1 MGVATSPNNKEQ
13 NMNYAMRPLTTEKV
27 TSSGSSA
34 QSSAFN
40 ANIEYIRVIP
50 DADCHIEFGVNPTAA
65 NTKIFL
71 EAKSSECFKVSPG
84 EKVAVI
90 GSVNLY
96 VTELSE

>member
-1 MGVATSPNNKEQ
+1 MSHF
-13 NMNYAMRPLTTEKV
+13 AMRPITTQKV

-34 QSSAFN
+34 ASSAFG
-40 ANIEYIRVIP
+40 ANVEYVRVIA
-50 DADCHIEFGVNPTAA
+50 DADCHIEFGVAPTATNA
-65 NTKIFL
+65 KIFL

>member
-1 MGVATSPNNKEQ
+1 MYGS
-13 NMNYAMRPLTTEKV
+13 NYAMRPLTTQKV

-34 QSSAFN
+34 QSSA
-40 ANIEYIRVIP
+40 
-50 DADCHIEFGVNPTAA
+50 CHIEFGVNPTA
-65 NTKIFL
+65 TTSKIFL
-71 EAKSSECFKVSPG
+71 ESKTSECFKVSPG

>member
-50 DADCHIEFGVNPTAA
+50 DADCHIEFGVNPTATNA
-65 NTKIFL
+65 KIFL

>member
-1 MGVATSPNNKEQ
+1 MAHI
-13 NMNYAMRPLTTEKV
+13 AMRPVTTQKV

-34 QSSAFN
+34 QSSAFGS
-40 ANIEYIRVIP
+40 NIEYVRVVP

-71 EAKSSECFKVSPG
+71 DSKSEDYFKVSEG

-96 VTELSE
+96 VTELTE

>member
-71 EAKSSECFKVSPG
+71 ESKSSECFKVSPG

>member
-34 QSSAFN
+34 QSSEFN
-40 ANIEYIRVIP
+40 DNIEYIRVIP
-50 DADCHIEFGVNPTAA
+50 DADCHIEFGTNPTAT

-71 EAKSSECFKVSPG
+71 ESKSSECFKVSPG
-84 EKVAVI
+84 EKLAVI

>member
-1 MGVATSPNNKEQ
+1 MNNS
-13 NMNYAMRPLTTEKV
+13 MRPVTTQKV

-34 QSSAFN
+34 ASSAFG
-40 ANIEYIRVIP
+40 ANIEYVRVIP
-50 DADCHIEFGVNPTAA
+50 DADCHIEFGVAPTAT
-65 NTKIFL
+65 NSKIFL
-71 EAKSSECFKVSPG
+71 ESKSAEYFKVSEG

>member
-1 MGVATSPNNKEQ
+1 MAHF
-13 NMNYAMRPLTTEKV
+13 AMRPVTTQKV
-27 TSSGSSA
+27 TSSGSSTA
-34 QSSAFN
+34 SSAFG
-40 ANIEYIRVIP
+40 ANIEYVRVAP

-71 EAKSSECFKVSPG
+71 EAKSSEYFKVSEG

-96 VTELSE
+96 VTELTE

>member
-1 MGVATSPNNKEQ
+1 
-13 NMNYAMRPLTTEKV
+13 MRPLTTQKV

-34 QSSAFN
+34 ASSAFS
-40 ANIEYIRVIP
+40 ANIEYVRIIP
-50 DADCHIEFGVNPTAA
+50 DADCHIEFGVNPTA
-65 NTKIFL
+65 TTSKIFL
-71 EAKSSECFKVSPG
+71 ESKTSECFKVSPG